1 MSSLVIIAIAVISL
15 YLGAMIYADR
25 QIPESISQ
33 TVYVLP
39 RKGQWLFTIVIW
51 VMCILLTPVL
61 MQVSS
66 DATRFLVFLMA
77 VGLLGVGAM
86 PLVAKEK
93 NTAHYVCAAIA
104 GIASQALVALNQ
116 PLCMF
121 LWSMYVGYTL
131 FAKDGSRNMFWVQI
145 SCMLSVFA
153 LCFTL

>member
-51 VMCILLTPVL
+51 VMCFLLTPVL

-66 DATRFLVFLMA
+66 DSTRFLVFLMA
-77 VGLLGVGAM
+77 AGLLGVGAM

-145 SCMLSVFA
+145 SCMLSVFTYC
-153 LCFTL
+153 LTT

>member
-51 VMCILLTPVL
+51 VMCFLLTPVL

-66 DATRFLVFLMA
+66 DSTRFLVFLMA

-145 SCMLSVFA
+145 SCMLSVFTY
-153 LCFTL
+153 CITT